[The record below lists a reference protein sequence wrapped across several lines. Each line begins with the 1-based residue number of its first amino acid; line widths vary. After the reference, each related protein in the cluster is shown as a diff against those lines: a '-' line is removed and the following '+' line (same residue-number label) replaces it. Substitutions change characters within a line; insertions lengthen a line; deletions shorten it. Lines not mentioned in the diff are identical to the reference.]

1 MGIAPID
8 GFQLPQ
14 KLPMSGKEVDG
25 IVAEL
30 DALLARY
37 EKRETF
43 RWDEVDERSDY
54 GAIHEYLLED
64 DGA

>member
-1 MGIAPID
+1 MPFSD
-8 GFQLPQ
+8 FQLPH
-14 KLPMSGKEVDG
+14 KLPMSGKEVGG

-37 EKRETF
+37 EKTQVF
-43 RWDEVDERSDY
+43 RWDAPDGERSDDD
-54 GAIHEYLLED
+54 IVHEYLLED